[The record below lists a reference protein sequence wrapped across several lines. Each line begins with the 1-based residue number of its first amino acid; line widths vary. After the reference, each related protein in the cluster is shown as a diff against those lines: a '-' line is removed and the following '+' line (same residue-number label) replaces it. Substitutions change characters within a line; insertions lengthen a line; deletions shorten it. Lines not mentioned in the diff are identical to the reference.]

1 MRPFLGLLLLSTL
14 SLPAFA
20 ADPPRADPP
29 AQHHTRMTWEQRFTQ
44 ANVAHDGHL
53 TLAEAKGG
61 YVDVARH
68 FDDIDAAHKG
78 YVTEDDIRTWH
89 AKRRAAHRAAK
100 PAEGKRASV
109 PVAERAE
116 PAVPTIKASGEQ
128 NMPAATG
135 SPSQQQ

>member
-1 MRPFLGLLLLSTL
+1 MRPLFGLLLLATL

-44 ANVAHDGHL
+44 ANLAHDGHL
-53 TLAEAKGG
+53 TLEEAKGG
-61 YVDVARH
+61 YADVARH
-68 FDDIDAAHKG
+68 FDDIDVAHKG
-78 YVTEDDIRTWH
+78 YVTEDDIRAWRE
-89 AKRRAAHRAAK
+89 KRRTAHRTAK
-100 PAEGKRASV
+100 PAAGKRASV
-109 PVAERAE
+109 AAAQHPE

-128 NMPAATG
+128 NIPAATG

>member
-1 MRPFLGLLLLSTL
+1 MRPLFGLLLLATL
-14 SLPAFA
+14 SVPAFA

-29 AQHHTRMTWEQRFTQ
+29 AQHHRRITWEQRFTQ
-44 ANVAHDGHL
+44 ANMAHDGHL

-61 YVDVARH
+61 YVGIARH

-78 YVTEDDIRTWH
+78 YVTEDDIRTWR

-100 PAEGKRASV
+100 PAEGKSAAV
-109 PVAERAE
+109 PVAERTE

-135 SPSQQQ
+135 SHLQQQ